1 MRKWSSA
8 LAALAVL
15 GTPAV
20 AQVRPQ
26 DCRAVFP
33 LTDPV
38 AQVLPQDVFAEQAVP
53 AVAAKRGFIGLP
65 FLLPLLLAGGGA
77 LLIDDNGNGNGNID
91 VSPA

>member
-1 MRKWSSA
+1 MKKWSSA

-26 DCRAVFP
+26 DCRPVFP
-33 LTDPV
+33 LMDPV
-38 AQVLPQDVFAEQAVP
+38 AQVLPQDVFAQQALP
-53 AVAAKRGFIGLP
+53 AVAAKRSFLGLP
-65 FLLPLLLAGGGA
+65 FLPLLLAGGGA
-77 LLIDDNGNGNGNID
+77 LLIDDDDDDDFDLD